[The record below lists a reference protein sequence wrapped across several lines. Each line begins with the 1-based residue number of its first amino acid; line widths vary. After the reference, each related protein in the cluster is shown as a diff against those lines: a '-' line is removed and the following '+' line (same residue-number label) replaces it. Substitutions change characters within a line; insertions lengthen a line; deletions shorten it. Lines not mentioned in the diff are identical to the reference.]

1 MKSPI
6 RLIPS
11 LAASHLCHEWILTL
25 CLVIALAAVIAPLLV
40 LLGLK
45 HGTIQT
51 LRDRLVEDPVFRE
64 IRPARTREFKP
75 DWFKGLTGRPDI
87 AFLTPTILPL
97 SSVVSVQ
104 MTGTGRSELLDLV
117 PTAPGD
123 PLLLENRGT
132 IPLEGEVVLTA
143 EAAGMCNAAA
153 GEEITVRVS
162 RTRGGRTEQAGAT
175 LRVAA
180 VLDARA
186 GSLARIFAPLD
197 FVLDVEGYKE
207 GYGAPHR
214 GWAGSSP
221 RPYPSFDGAVLAL
234 SAPLPPITRTGLI
247 INTGFG
253 RISELAPDRASD
265 LLGFAP
271 PETTALYEL
280 TAPGGTVTATNLAT
294 IDRKLRGRTRVLLPY
309 ARDPVLQL
317 PSGKQV
323 RPVGLSL
330 RPEHSGLLGLPPTPW
345 ESSLPGRRAAQGP
358 PLHCLWPEEDPRK
371 PGSGI
376 TVTSRGAA
384 DLSFELTVAG
394 TTTLSR
400 PVIPADL
407 LGMLHT
413 AAGRAVSFDPGTKQ
427 FAMARGGY
435 RGFRLYARSID
446 DVPRLVRDLEDQG
459 IEVVAEEEAIL
470 RIQTLDRG
478 LTRLFR
484 LIALLGVFGGTAVLV
499 ASLYAA
505 VERRRRDLGV
515 LRLLGFARSHVFF
528 FPVAQ
533 GIIIAVLGLGAGLA
547 GYGVLAATIDRTF
560 TAELAAGEAF
570 CTLPPAYVPL
580 FFLLTVA
587 LAAVASLA
595 AAWRATRIDPAEAI
609 RDQ

>member
-1 MKSPI
+1 MNSPL

-11 LAASHLCHEWILTL
+11 LAASHLRHEWILTL

-40 LLGLK
+40 LFGLK

-64 IRPARTREFKP
+64 IRPARTREFAP
-75 DWFKGLTGRPDI
+75 DWFTTMSERQEV

-97 SSVVSVQ
+97 SSVVSVKIS
-104 MTGTGRSELLDLV
+104 GTGRTELLDLV

-132 IPLEGEVVLTA
+132 IPTEGEVVLTA
-143 EAAGMCNAAA
+143 QGARICNTSA
-153 GEEITVRVS
+153 GEEITLLVS
-162 RTRGGRTEQAGAT
+162 RTRGGRTEQAEAA

-197 FVLDVEGYKE
+197 FVLDVEAYKE
-207 GYGAPHR
+207 GYGAAHR

-234 SAPLPPITRTGLI
+234 PAPLPPITRTGLI

-253 RISELAPDRASD
+253 SISERTPDQASE
-265 LLGFAP
+265 LLGFVP
-271 PETTALYEL
+271 PKTTTLYEL
-280 TAPGGTVTATNLAT
+280 TIPGGTVTATNLAA

-309 ARDPVLQL
+309 VRDPVLHL
-317 PSGKQV
+317 SPEKQV

-330 RPEHSGLLGLPPTPW
+330 TPDHTRLLGVPPLPW
-345 ESSLPGRRAAQGP
+345 EPFFPGRRPAQDP
-358 PLHCLWPEEDPRK
+358 SLQCLWPEGDGQK
-371 PGSGI
+371 PGSRI
-376 TVTSRGAA
+376 PVTSRGAA
-384 DLSFELTVAG
+384 ELSFELTIAG
-394 TTTLSR
+394 TTSMSR
-400 PVIPADL
+400 PVIPAEL

-413 AAGRAVSFDPGTKQ
+413 AAGRAVSFDPKTKQ

-446 DVPRLVRDLEDQG
+446 DVPRLVRELEDQG
-459 IEVVAEEEAIL
+459 IDVVAEEEAIL
-470 RIQTLDRG
+470 RIQTLDQG
-478 LTRLFR
+478 LSRLFR

-533 GIIIAVLGLGAGLA
+533 GIIIAVLGLGAGFG
-547 GYGVLAATIDRTF
+547 GYAVLAASIDRTF

-570 CTLPPAYVPL
+570 CSLPPAYIPL
-580 FFLLTVA
+580 FFLLTVT